1 VKLKK
6 TIFWLHLYIGLTVG
20 LVLLALSVSGT
31 LLTYERQI
39 VEAADHLPITTVQ
52 SKRSSLRVDQI
63 TAIANQSEAPLKTVE
78 IKFLQEPGTPITVYM
93 EGRHSLLMNPYTGEI
108 LRRGESVAA
117 QVFDS
122 ITRFHRWFALTDEAL
137 DTGQMIIALSNLAFF
152 LLIISGIYLWLPPL
166 WRQSVLKTKLI
177 FNFKTKSTRARYYN
191 WHQVA
196 GFWLLLPLMI
206 ISLTA
211 MVFYYP
217 WANNAVYAVYGESVE
232 QHLHSAPG
240 ETQNPPALLEKVTV
254 TQQSL
259 LEHAIKHASAQGVD
273 DWYSLWMEIPEA
285 STNTVEFYFDRS
297 IGGQPTKAYE
307 LTLNSNNGSV
317 VDWKSFSDKTP
328 GDQAR
333 VYIRYLHTGEIYG
346 LLGQTIAGI
355 ASLAACLLVFT
366 GLMLAWRRL
375 FTAKKRT
382 ISPSFA
388 SNSNR

>member
-1 VKLKK
+1 
-6 TIFWLHLYIGLTVG
+6 
-20 LVLLALSVSGT
+20 LALSVSGT

-240 ETQNPPALLEKVTV
+240 ETQNPPALLEKMAV

>member
-20 LVLLALSVSGT
+20 LVILALSVSGT
-31 LLTYERQI
+31 LLTYERQV
-39 VEAADHLPITTVQ
+39 VEWADHLPITIGQ
-52 SKRSSLRVDQI
+52 SERSPLRVDQI

-78 IKFLQEPGTPITVYM
+78 VKFLQEAGTPITVYM
-93 EGRHSLLMNPYTGEI
+93 EERHSLLMNPYSGEI
-108 LRRGESVAA
+108 LRRGDSVAA

-122 ITRFHRWFALTDEAL
+122 ITRFHRWFALTDKAL

-211 MVFYYP
+211 MVFYFP
-217 WANNAVYAVYGESVE
+217 WANDAVYAVYGESAD
-232 QHLHSAPG
+232 QHLHSAPD
-240 ETQNPPALLEKVTV
+240 EIRDRPALLKKVAV

-259 LEHAIKHASAQGVD
+259 LEHAIKHASSKGVD
-273 DWYSLWMEIPEA
+273 DWYSLWMQIPES
-285 STNTVEFYFDRS
+285 STDTIDFYFDRS

-307 LTLNSNNGSV
+307 LTLSNNGSV
-317 VDWKSFSDKTP
+317 MSWKSFSDKTP

-346 LLGQTIAGI
+346 FLGQTIAGI

-375 FTAKKRT
+375 FTAKKRA
-382 ISPSFA
+382 INPSFL
-388 SNSNR
+388 SNGNK

>member
-39 VEAADHLPITTVQ
+39 VEAADHLPIATVQ

-93 EGRHSLLMNPYTGEI
+93 EGRQTLLMNPYTGEI

-117 QVFDS
+117 QIFDS
-122 ITRFHRWFALTDEAL
+122 ITRFHRWFALTGKAQ

-240 ETQNPPALLEKVTV
+240 ETQNPPALLEKMAV

>member
-1 VKLKK
+1 V
-6 TIFWLHLYIGLTVG
+6 V
-20 LVLLALSVSGT
+20 LALSVSGT
-31 LLTYERQI
+31 LLTYERQV
-39 VEAADHLPITTVQ
+39 VEWADHLPITTVQ
-52 SKRSSLRVDQI
+52 SERSPLRVDQI

-78 IKFLQEPGTPITVYM
+78 LKFLQEPGTPITVYM
-93 EGRHSLLMNPYTGEI
+93 EERHSLLMNPYTGEI

-122 ITRFHRWFALTDEAL
+122 ITRFHRWFALTNKAL
-137 DTGQMIIALSNLAFF
+137 DTGQMIIAVSNLAFF

-177 FNFKTKSTRARYYN
+177 FNFKTKSTRARHYN

-217 WANNAVYAVYGESVE
+217 WANDAVYAVYGESAD
-232 QHLHSAPG
+232 QHLHSAPD
-240 ETQNPPALLEKVTV
+240 ETQDPPALLEKVAV

-259 LEHAIKHASAQGVD
+259 LEHAIKHASAKGVD
-273 DWYSLWMEIPEA
+273 DWYSLWMQIPEA
-285 STNTVEFYFDRS
+285 SAGTIDFYFDRS

-307 LTLNSNNGSV
+307 LTLNRNGSV
-317 VDWKSFSDKTP
+317 VSWKSFSDKTP

-333 VYIRYLHTGEIYG
+333 VYIRYLHTGEIFG
-346 LLGQTIAGI
+346 FVGQTVAGI

-375 FTAKKRT
+375 FATKKRA
-382 ISPSFA
+382 INPSFV
-388 SNSNR
+388 SNGNR